1 MQDALINIISEI
13 QSSQS
18 LAMKRRILYNVRAT
32 LKTFVIAIYL
42 LVAAMT
48 STEAQFNDSTNYF
61 IRYNSTGTVNKTNDQ
76 NSYVLNN
83 ALRFSLYKKSISL
96 NSNNTWI
103 YGKQQ
108 DRMTNNDFSSTLDFD
123 VYKARRSIYYWGL
136 LNYEKSFSLA
146 IDHRFQGGLGI
157 GYYFI
162 DRENMVIQ
170 VSDGILY
177 EASRLVNRDE
187 APDLANSQQTLRN
200 SLRLKFRYVFREKV
214 TIDHVDFVQ
223 HSLEDRKDYILRSNT
238 IIGVKLY
245 KWISLSL
252 SVNYNKISITDR
264 ENLLLNYGI
273 TFEKYF

>member
-1 MQDALINIISEI
+1 M
-13 QSSQS
+13 
-18 LAMKRRILYNVRAT
+18 V
-32 LKTFVIAIYL
+32 F
-42 LVAAMT
+42 LVMAV
-48 STEAQFNDSTNYF
+48 STTNAQFNDSTNYY
-61 IRYNSTGTVNKTNDQ
+61 IRHNSTGTVNKTNDQ
-76 NSYVLNN
+76 SSYVLNN
-83 ALRFSLYKKSISL
+83 ALRFSIYKKSISL

-108 DRMTNNDFSSTLDFD
+108 NRVTNNDFSSTLDFD

-162 DRENMVIQ
+162 DRENIVIQ

-177 EASRLVNRDE
+177 EASRLENRGE
-187 APDLANSQQTLRN
+187 SPDVANSQETLRN

-252 SVNYNKISITDR
+252 SVNYNKISITER

-273 TFEKYF
+273 TFERYF

>member
-18 LAMKRRILYNVRAT
+18 LAMKRRILYNVRAM